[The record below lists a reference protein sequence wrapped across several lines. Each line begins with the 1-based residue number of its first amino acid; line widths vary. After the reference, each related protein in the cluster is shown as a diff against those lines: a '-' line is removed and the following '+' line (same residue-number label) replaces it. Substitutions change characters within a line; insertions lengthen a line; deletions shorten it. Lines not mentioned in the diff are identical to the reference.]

1 MLARRTL
8 YCGEARTVHIGEE
21 HIVCGWTQRRRDH
34 GGLIFI
40 DLRDRTGIL
49 QIVLDPSYSPTAHR
63 VGEDVRNEYVLGV
76 KGVLRSRPTGTANP
90 HLPTGDVELLASAVE
105 ILSPATTPP
114 FLIED
119 DIEVSEEVRLT
130 YRYLD
135 LRRPRMLRNLLL
147 RHRVLQTVRRY
158 FDEQGFIE
166 VETPILTK
174 STPEGARD
182 FLVPSRL
189 NPGEFYAL
197 PQSPQL
203 FKQMCMIA
211 GLDRYIQIV
220 RCFRDEDLR
229 ADRQPEFTQI
239 DVEMSFAGQ
248 DEVFAVIEGLM
259 VRLFELIDVE
269 VKTPFRRIPYT
280 EAVARYGSDKPDLR
294 FDMELVDVG
303 DIAATSEFRVFRSA
317 LEGGGLV
324 KGIRAPGGMS
334 SLSRN
339 DLDGLAKWVGT
350 YGAKGLAWMRVGDE
364 GLDSPIAKFFSPE
377 ALNALRERMKAQKGD
392 VLLFVADS
400 PKVVHDALGQL
411 RLHLARRLQLIEPGR
426 FEFAW
431 IVDFPLFRWNAEE
444 KRWDSEHH
452 PFTAPNE
459 EDLEWLD
466 KDPSRVRSYAY
477 DLSLNGHEIFGGSV
491 RIHRREVQEKVF
503 RLLNLSEEDI
513 SMRFGFFLRALQYG
527 TPPHAGIAGG
537 LDRIVMLLA
546 GEQTIRD
553 VIAFPKTQKGTCPVT
568 EAPSPVSEKQL
579 EELYIQIRPL
589 PVKEKG

>member
-1 MLARRTL
+1 MLARRTI
-8 YCGEARTVHIGEE
+8 YCGEVRATHVGEE
-21 HIVCGWTQRRRDH
+21 QTVCGWAQRRRDH
-34 GGLIFI
+34 GGLIFV

-49 QIVLDPSYSPTAHR
+49 QVVLDPSQSPDAHR
-63 VGEDVRNEYVLGV
+63 VGEEIRSEFVLGV
-76 KGVLRSRPTGTANP
+76 KGVVRSRPEGTVNP
-90 HLPTGDVELLASAVE
+90 NLPTGEVELLARDVE
-105 ILSPATTPP
+105 ILSPANTPP

-119 DIEVSEEVRLT
+119 GIEVSEDARLT

-135 LRRPRMLRNLLL
+135 IRRPRMYRNLAL

-158 FDEQGFIE
+158 FDERGFIE

-189 NPGEFYAL
+189 SPGEFYAL

-259 VRLFELIDVE
+259 VELFKLISVD
-269 VKTPFRRIPYT
+269 VKTPFRRIPYA
-280 EAVARYGSDKPDLR
+280 EAMSRYGSDKPDLR
-294 FDMELVDVG
+294 FGLELVDIS
-303 DIAATSEFRVFRSA
+303 DLAAESDFRVFKA
-317 LEGGGLV
+317 TLDKGGLV
-324 KGIRAPGGMS
+324 KGLRVPSGMS
-334 SLSRN
+334 ALSRN
-339 DLDGLAKWVGT
+339 DLDNLTKWVGT
-350 YGAKGLAWMRVGDE
+350 YGAKGLAWMRVTDG
-364 GLDSPIAKFFSPE
+364 GLDSPIAKFFP
-377 ALNALRERMKAQKGD
+377 AATLDALRERMDARAGD
-392 VLLFVADS
+392 ILLFVADI
-400 PKVVHDALGQL
+400 PKVVHDTLGQL
-411 RLHLARRLQLIEPGR
+411 RLHLARRLDLIEPGR
-426 FEFAW
+426 FEFVW
-431 IVDFPLFRWNAEE
+431 VVDFPLVQWNEEE

-452 PFTAPNE
+452 PFTSPND

-477 DLSLNGHEIFGGSV
+477 DLSLNGNEVFGGSV
-491 RIHRREVQEKVF
+491 RIHRRDVQEKIF
-503 RLLNLSEEDI
+503 RLLNLSEQDI
-513 SMRFGFFLRALQYG
+513 TVRFGFFLRALQYG

-546 GEQTIRD
+546 GEQSIRD

-568 EAPSPVSEKQL
+568 EAPSPVAEKQL
-579 EELYIQIRPL
+579 RELFIQVRPL
-589 PVKEKG
+589 PVKEKT